1 VAISRKIT
9 YHDEQEFTQGD
20 SVMGYF
26 KDLREHIAALD
37 KAGLLVKIDE
47 QINKDTEL
55 MPLVRWQFRG
65 LAEEERRA
73 FMFTNVIDAKGR
85 KYDIP
90 VVVGTLAATRQ
101 IYGFGLQ
108 CAPEEIVDR
117 WNHAQTNPIAPKI
130 VDKAPVHEEV
140 HTGDSILEHGA
151 LGEFPIP
158 ISTPGYDC
166 APFTT
171 ASHWFTKDP
180 ETGLINVGNYRG
192 HIKSPTRTGVFL
204 SSSNHGG
211 YHWRKCKE
219 RGIPLQAAL
228 VIGAP
233 PCVAYTAPSR
243 IPFSVSELDVAGG
256 LAGAA
261 IEVVKCKTNDIL
273 VPANAEI
280 VIEGEISTEFLE
292 PEAPFGESTGY
303 IAEKLLNPYFEVKC
317 ITHRKNPILA
327 TIISQMPPSESS
339 VMRQVA
345 AEGNYLRFLRDQ
357 CNIPGIIEVAFHS
370 IAVRQICVIKM
381 KKINQAHVWQAL
393 HSMVGY
399 NPATGKM
406 VIAVDEDINP
416 RNLDSLFWAMAF
428 RMQPHRDVLI
438 IRNRTPQMDPSV
450 FPPGHEQGL
459 SVDEI
464 AGSSAML
471 MDATRKWAY
480 PPVSLPKK
488 EYMERAKQLWERLE
502 LPKLKPQDPWH
513 GYDLGLWSEEDEAD
527 AQAAVRGDHY
537 ETGAKRAKL
546 RVKVSKL

>member
-1 VAISRKIT
+1 
-9 YHDEQEFTQGD
+9 
-20 SVMGYF
+20 MGYF

-37 KAGLLVKIDE
+37 KAGLLIKIDE

-65 LAEEERRA
+65 LSEEQRRA
-73 FMFTNVIDAKGR
+73 FMFTNVVDAKGR

-90 VVVGTLAATRQ
+90 VVVGTLAASRR

-108 CAPEEIVDR
+108 CQPEEIVER
-117 WNHAQTNPIAPKI
+117 WNKAQSQPIPPKI
-130 VDKAPVHEEV
+130 VENAPVHEV
-140 HTGDSILEHGA
+140 VYAGASLLEKGG
-151 LGEFPIP
+151 LGEFPVP

-166 APFTT
+166 GPFTT
-171 ASHWFTKDP
+171 ASHWFTRDP
-180 ETGLINVGNYRG
+180 ETGIINVGNYRG

-228 VIGAP
+228 VMGAP

-256 LAGAA
+256 LAGAP
-261 IEVVKCKTNDIL
+261 IEVVRCKTNDVL

-357 CNIPGIIEVAFHS
+357 CNIPGIVEVAFHS

-406 VIAVDEDINP
+406 VIAVDDDINP

-450 FPPGHEQGL
+450 FPPGQETGHSL
-459 SVDEI
+459 DES
-464 AGSSAML
+464 AGASAML
-471 MDATRKWAY
+471 IDATRKWAY

-502 LPKLKPQDPWH
+502 LPKLNPQEPWY
-513 GYDLGLWSEEDEAD
+513 GYNLGLWSDEDEAD
-527 AQAAVRGDHY
+527 AQAALRGDHY
-537 ETGAKRAKL
+537 QTGEKRAEQ
-546 RVKVSKL
+546 RVAVKIKS

>member
-1 VAISRKIT
+1 
-9 YHDEQEFTQGD
+9 
-20 SVMGYF
+20 MGYF

-37 KAGLLVKIDE
+37 EAGLLVKIDE

-65 LAEEERRA
+65 LSEEERRA
-73 FMFTNVIDAKGR
+73 FMFTNVTDVKGR

-90 VVVGTLAATRQ
+90 VVVGTLAASRQ

-108 CAPEEIVDR
+108 CKPEEIVDR
-117 WNHAQTNPIAPKI
+117 WNKAQSNPIPPKI
-130 VDKAPVHEEV
+130 VEKAVVHEEV
-140 HTGDSILEHGA
+140 HNGSSLMDKGG

-171 ASHWFTKDP
+171 ASHWFTQDP
-180 ETGLINVGNYRG
+180 ETGLINIGNYRG

-211 YHWRKCKE
+211 YHWRKCQE

-233 PCVAYTAPSR
+233 PPVSYTAPAR

-256 LAGAA
+256 LAGAP
-261 IEVVKCKTNDIL
+261 IEVVKCITNDVL

-303 IAEKLLNPYFEVKC
+303 IAERLLNPYFEVKC
-317 ITHRKNPILA
+317 ITHRKNPIFA

-357 CNIPGIIEVAFHS
+357 CNIPGIVEVTFHS

-416 RNLDSLFWAMAF
+416 RNLDSLFWALAF

-438 IRNRTPQMDPSV
+438 IRNRTPQMDPSA
-450 FPPGHEQGL
+450 FPPGREL
-459 SVDEI
+459 ENSLDEI
-464 AGSSAML
+464 AGCSAML
-471 MDATRKWAY
+471 IDATRKWDY

-488 EYMERAKQLWERLE
+488 EFMERAKQLWERLE
-502 LPKLKPQDPWH
+502 LPKLKPQDPWF
-513 GYDLGLWSEEDEAD
+513 GYNLGLWSDEDEEE
-527 AQAAVRGDHY
+527 AQLALKGEHY
-537 ETGAKRAKL
+537 QTGEKRAQQRVPAKRK
-546 RVKVSKL
+546 